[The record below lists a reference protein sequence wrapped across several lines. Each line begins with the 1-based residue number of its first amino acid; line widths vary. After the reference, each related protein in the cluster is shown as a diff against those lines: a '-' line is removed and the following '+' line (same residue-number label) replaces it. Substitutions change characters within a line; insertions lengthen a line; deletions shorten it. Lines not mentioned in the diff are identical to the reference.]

1 MFRWRLR
8 ADPYRMATTQRFFSS
23 LFLLILLNALIKP
36 VWVLGIDREVQN
48 IAGTTTYGS
57 YFALFNLTYLFNF
70 FLDLGFTTAWNQ
82 RAAQQLTW
90 LTAQYRNALGV
101 KLLLTLGYGLLMLAL
116 YGVLPVARPDW
127 LLLLAINQCLLSLF
141 LFLRNT
147 LTALHWFRADALC
160 SIADKGLLILL
171 CGACLLWPERLGVLS
186 VSRFLWLQTFSL
198 TALVSLL
205 LWLLWRGAGLS
216 VLPRFGFQG
225 ILLRTALPFGGIVLL
240 MSVHNRADGFLL
252 ERWHPNG
259 AYEAGVYAA
268 AYRLLDAGNM
278 VGFLVAGFLLPFIAR
293 HRNKPLLVRKVA
305 GLSAILLLSFA
316 VVVISVI
323 LFAGSWLHHLLYR
336 QGDAYHVEVLTW
348 CMAALAGYC
357 LTQVY
362 GTVLTALGHTTIL
375 LGVTAVAVVVNLLL
389 NGWLIPLYGAK
400 GAAIAAL
407 VSQSGYGLALWYLS
421 SRITKNTT

>member
-1 MFRWRLR
+1 
-8 ADPYRMATTQRFFSS
+8 MATTQRFFSS
-23 LFLLILLNALIKP
+23 LFLLILLNALVKP
-36 VWVLGIDREVQN
+36 VWILGIDREVQN
-48 IAGTTTYGS
+48 IAGTTTYGY
-57 YFALFNLTYLFNF
+57 YFSLFNLTYLFNF
-70 FLDLGFTTAWNQ
+70 FLDFGFTTAWNQ
-82 RAAQQLTW
+82 RASQQLTW
-90 LTAQYRNALGV
+90 LLAQYRNALGL
-101 KLLLTLGYGLLMLAL
+101 KTLLTLGYGLLMLAL
-116 YGVLPVARPDW
+116 YGVLPVAHPDW
-127 LLLLAINQCLLSLF
+127 LLLLGINQCLLSLF

-147 LTALHWFRADALC
+147 LTALHWFSTDALC
-160 SIADKGLLILL
+160 SVADKGILILL

-205 LWLLWRGAGLS
+205 LWLLWHRAGLS
-216 VLPRFGFQG
+216 ALPRFGLQG

-240 MSVHNRADGFLL
+240 MSMHNRADGFLL

-293 HRNKPLLVRKVA
+293 HRDNPLLVQKTV
-305 GLSAILLLSFA
+305 GFSAFLLLSFA
-316 VVVISVI
+316 VVVMSVV
-323 LFAGSWLHHLLYR
+323 LFAGPWLYHLLYR
-336 QGDAYHVEVLTW
+336 QGDAYPVEVLTW

-357 LTQVY
+357 MTQVY

-375 LGVTAVAVVVNLLL
+375 LKVTAVAVVVNLSL

-407 VSQSGYGLALWYLS
+407 VSQSGYGLALWYKS
-421 SRITKNTT
+421 SRILKNST